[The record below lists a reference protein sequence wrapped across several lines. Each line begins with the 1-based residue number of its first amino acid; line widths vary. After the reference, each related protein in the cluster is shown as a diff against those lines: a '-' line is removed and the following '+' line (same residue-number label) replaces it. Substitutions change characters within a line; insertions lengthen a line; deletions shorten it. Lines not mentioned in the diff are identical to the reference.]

1 MSDIGSKDGT
11 IDLGTQNPSKSYPTT
26 KASGINIHKPGH
38 KNKTGMTNDG
48 KAISQGCLLINL
60 KKWVNFIDI
69 FRKYENTG
77 VKISVIVSR
86 SISDAQIIIK
96 K

>member
-1 MSDIGSKDGT
+1 
-11 IDLGTQNPSKSYPTT
+11 
-26 KASGINIHKPGH
+26 
-38 KNKTGMTNDG
+38 MTNDG